1 MSGAQAS
8 LERLATALADEREA
22 LLGHDV
28 DALMR
33 STREKIAALR
43 ELESAA
49 DGELSGP
56 LAELAEFNRAN
67 GALLARRR
75 REVNW
80 ALRHLGRME
89 SAPAYDASGRTA
101 HTSRPRE
108 LAVA

>member
-1 MSGAQAS
+1 MSSAHAS

-22 LLGHDV
+22 LIGHDV

-33 STREKIAALR
+33 STQNKIVALR
-43 ELESAA
+43 ELEAVPS
-49 DGELSGP
+49 GEISGP

-80 ALRHLGRME
+80 ALRHLGRMD
-89 SAPAYDASGRTA
+89 SAPAYDAQGRAASTPL
-101 HTSRPRE
+101 PRE

>member
-1 MSGAQAS
+1 MSDPQAS
-8 LERLATALADEREA
+8 LERLAAALSAEREA
-22 LLGHDV
+22 LIGHDV

-33 STREKIAALR
+33 STRDKIVALR
-43 ELESAA
+43 ELETYPS
-49 DGELSGP
+49 GELSGP

-89 SAPAYDASGRTA
+89 SAPAYDASGRAETA
-101 HTSRPRE
+101 RRPRE